1 MLLSVDEKSR
11 LIEMAWEENKPFQAI
26 EQHFGLSEG
35 QVNNLMAKYLQSK
48 TYSLWRDRVTS
59 PVTQ

>member
-1 MLLSVDEKSR
+1 MLLSVDEKSQ
-11 LIEMAWEENKPFQAI
+11 LIEMAWKEQKPFQTI

-48 TYSLWRDRVTS
+48 TYNLWRDQVKN
-59 PVTQ
+59 

>member
-1 MLLSVDEKSR
+1 MLLSVDEKSQ
-11 LIEMAWEENKPFQAI
+11 LIEMAWQERKPFQTI

-48 TYSLWRDRVTS
+48 TYNLWRDQVKN
-59 PVTQ
+59 